1 MSTGVAVTEAA
12 WEGDAAGV
20 APTVDAF
27 CDWQALTVSKAATQ
41 RALKAV
47 DLMVVSWLG

>member
-41 RALKAV
+41 SALKAV